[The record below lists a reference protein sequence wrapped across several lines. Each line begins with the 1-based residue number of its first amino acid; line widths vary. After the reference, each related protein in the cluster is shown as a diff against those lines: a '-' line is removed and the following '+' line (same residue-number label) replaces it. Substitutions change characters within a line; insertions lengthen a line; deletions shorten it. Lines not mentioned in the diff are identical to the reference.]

1 MPSDSTDA
9 GTNRETATLLAARL
23 SQLERDNHQLLE
35 INQGLQAFTASATH
49 DLRAPLHCLQLYQK
63 HLRAALQPHTDAL
76 AACESLLQ
84 RQQAT
89 IDNMQQLIDGMLD
102 LARIGHLQP
111 TVATI
116 DCNQLAAT
124 TVEQLQAQYPDHPV
138 RIEIDCGPALHAD
151 PRLIH
156 SLLQNLLSNAW
167 KFTHGVA
174 EPQVSLRRC
183 ADQPVPTFEVTDNG
197 IGFDMRYTSRL
208 FEPFQ
213 RLHASDFPGAGIGL
227 ATAARIVERH
237 GGRIWAEAQPHV
249 GATFR
254 FTLPDAAIQGG
265 GDSTALAD
273 SACA

>member
-1 MPSDSTDA
+1 MPSNSTDA
-9 GTNRETATLLAARL
+9 EQNRETAALLAARI

-63 HLRAALQPHTDAL
+63 RLRAALHPHTEAL
-76 AACESLLQ
+76 SACEPLLQ

-102 LARIGHLQP
+102 LSRISHMQP
-111 TVATI
+111 HVATI

-124 TVEQLQAQYPDHPV
+124 IVEQLQAQYPEHPV
-138 RIEIDCGPALHAD
+138 RVEIDCGAALHAD

-167 KFTHGVA
+167 KFTHGVV
-174 EPQVSLRRC
+174 EPRVNLRC
-183 ADQPVPTFEVTDNG
+183 HADQPVPTFEVADNG
-197 IGFDMRYTSRL
+197 IGFDMRYASRL

-213 RLHASDFPGAGIGL
+213 RLHASDIPGAGIGL

-254 FTLPDAAIQGG
+254 FILPDAAIQDG
-265 GDSTALAD
+265 GDSTALDD